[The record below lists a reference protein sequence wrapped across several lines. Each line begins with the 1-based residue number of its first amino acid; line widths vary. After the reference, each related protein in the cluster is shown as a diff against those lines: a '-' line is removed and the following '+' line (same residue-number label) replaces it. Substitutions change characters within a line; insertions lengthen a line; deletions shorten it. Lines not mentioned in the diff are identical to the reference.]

1 MAIPSRLTSAARP
14 IARVTKSISPT
25 GIGVLLSVVAHL
37 ALLAFG
43 PRTDFSFAALSQA
56 AQETEEETIVPLVQ
70 LTPAERNRLPSFAQS
85 RLQSPNPNGL
95 GSLAL
100 PSGLP
105 SVPNTSLPRRQA
117 VPANPFPS
125 ATSPFNRRTP
135 QPLNRT
141 LPSNVPV
148 AGAPNR
154 LNLGVRQPPRV
165 SVVVPNTPAVPPAP
179 AIEPPAPSDNS
190 NANTRPDPTDGLPQ
204 LEPGMSIAEALES
217 TEARGTRTVPDI
229 GDQIP
234 AGEPGGEA
242 GGEAVEIPVEES
254 PEVAAAPTQPS
265 TEPLLGSGYDETN
278 VSEEA
283 AQATTEAWIAAIAQ
297 NQSDLATATAEL
309 TIDSEFKACRETP
322 PANGRVGVVV
332 NPDGSQSD
340 AQVLK
345 STGYDVLNR
354 QALAAVER
362 YDFGQLEAPTQY
374 QVNIEVLYNSEGCV
388 DTPPQSAPEGD
399 G

>member
-1 MAIPSRLTSAARP
+1 
-14 IARVTKSISPT
+14 
-25 GIGVLLSVVAHL
+25 VLLSVGAHL

-70 LTPAERNRLPSFAQS
+70 LTPAERNRLPNFAQP
-85 RLQSPNPNGL
+85 RLQSPNPTGL

-105 SVPNTSLPRRQA
+105 SVPNTSLPRRQS

-125 ATSPFNRRTP
+125 ATSPFANRTP
-135 QPLNRT
+135 QSLNRT

-179 AIEPPAPSDNS
+179 TLEPPAPNS
-190 NANTRPDPTDGLPQ
+190 SNPTETPPNAEDGLPQ
-204 LEPGMSIAEALES
+204 LEPGVSVAEALES

-229 GDQIP
+229 GNQIP
-234 AGEPGGEA
+234 TAEPSGEA

-254 PEVAAAPTQPS
+254 PEVAVAPA
-265 TEPLLGSGYDETN
+265 EGAERLLESAYDDTN

-297 NQSDLATATAEL
+297 NQSDLAAATAEIS
-309 TIDSEFKACRETP
+309 IDADFKACRETP
-322 PANGRVGVVV
+322 PANGRIGVVV
-332 NPDGSQSD
+332 NPDGTRSD

-354 QALAAVER
+354 QALATVER

-374 QVNIEVLYNSEGCV
+374 QVDIQVSYDSEGCV
-388 DTPPQSAPEGD
+388 DTPPQSSPEGD